1 MAEEAQ
7 RVQRTAYHHGDL
19 RAQLISAVRDLV
31 EQHGPDGFSVAE
43 AARRAGVSSAAPY
56 KHFADRPALLRAV
69 VAEALDRLRVDMEQA
84 VAQHPTG
91 SVAGVAAIGQA
102 YVDFARKR
110 PGVFRLIF
118 ALTEGHED
126 APELHTKG
134 QACLAV
140 VTGAVARVLG
150 RPMED
155 PLVQYHAYMLW
166 ALVHGHSF
174 LVIDHKTNDSL
185 GALDDSAFVTDAC
198 RIVLTQGAP
207 G

>member
-1 MAEEAQ
+1 
-7 RVQRTAYHHGDL
+7 
-19 RAQLISAVRDLV
+19 
-31 EQHGPDGFSVAE
+31 
-43 AARRAGVSSAAPY
+43 
-56 KHFADRPALLRAV
+56 V
-69 VAEALDRLRVDMEQA
+69 VAEALDRLRAEMEQA
-84 VAQHPTG
+84 VAQHPPG
-91 SVAGVAAIGQA
+91 SVAGVAAIGLA
-102 YVDFARKR
+102 YVDFARNG

-126 APELHTKG
+126 APELHSKG

-140 VTGAVARVLG
+140 VSGAVARVLG

-155 PLVQYHAYMLW
+155 PPVQYRAYMLW

-185 GALDDSAFVTDAC
+185 GPLDDSALVTDVC
-198 RIVLTQGAP
+198 RIVLAQGAP